1 MQRTKPT
8 CGVADASVTLRWPGS
23 SGPLLL
29 LLEPLLSCSWC
40 SQGLEEEVEEEE
52 EGRSFITGWSTPN
65 VGNWSSSVVAAVV
78 DLTGAGS
85 NTVLLLFLASRST
98 D

>member
-1 MQRTKPT
+1 M
-8 CGVADASVTLRWPGS
+8 ADAPVMLRWPGVMLS

-29 LLEPLLSCSWC
+29 LLEPLLSCREDSW
-40 SQGLEEEVEEEE
+40 GLEEEEEE
-52 EGRSFITGWSTPN
+52 EGRSFMTGWSTPN

-85 NTVLLLFLASRST
+85 NTVLLLLLASRST